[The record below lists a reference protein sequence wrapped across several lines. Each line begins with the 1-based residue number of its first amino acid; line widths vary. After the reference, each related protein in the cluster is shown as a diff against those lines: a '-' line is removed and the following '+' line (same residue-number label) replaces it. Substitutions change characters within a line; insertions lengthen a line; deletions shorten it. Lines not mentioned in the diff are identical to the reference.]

1 MRLLLGLGNPGPE
14 YFDTRHNVGFL
25 FIDYLAARHGITLK
39 RESKWE
45 AEVGK
50 GVLWGLPVLL
60 AKPLTFMNRSGLAAA
75 RIANFY
81 QLEPSELVV
90 FHDELDLPFN
100 SCRVA
105 KGRGAGGHNGIRS
118 LMEQLG
124 SRDFVRFR
132 IGVGRPPGERPAAG
146 YLLSPFAAVE
156 RDRLEPLFSFLEE
169 GLQLLLTRDEK
180 AAMNLINAST
190 AVDASRNTI

>member
-14 YFDTRHNVGFL
+14 YLHTRHNVGFL
-25 FIDYLAARHGITLK
+25 FTDFLASRQGISLK
-39 RESKWE
+39 REGKWE
-45 AEVGK
+45 AEVGR
-50 GVLWGLPVLL
+50 GALWSQPVLL

-81 QLEPSELVV
+81 RLEPSQLVV
-90 FHDELDLPFN
+90 FHDELDLPFG

-118 LMEQLG
+118 LMEHLG

-132 IGVGRPPGERPAAG
+132 IGVGRPRGELPAAG
-146 YLLSPFAAVE
+146 YVLSPFAPFE
-156 RDRLEPLFSFLEE
+156 RDRLEQLFLFLEE
-169 GLQLLLTRDEK
+169 GVQLLLQRDEK
-180 AAMNLINAST
+180 AAMNLINASP
-190 AVDASRNTI
+190 AWPIEKGL

>member
-1 MRLLLGLGNPGPE
+1 MQLLLGLGNPGPE
-14 YFDTRHNVGFL
+14 YAATRHNVGFL
-25 FIDYLAARHGITLK
+25 FIDFLAARHGISLK

-50 GVLWGLPVLL
+50 GALWGRQVLL
-60 AKPLTFMNRSGLAAA
+60 AKPLTFMNRSGLAAG
-75 RIANFY
+75 RIAQFY
-81 QLEPSELVV
+81 RLDPADLVV

-118 LMEQLG
+118 LMEHLG
-124 SRDFVRFR
+124 SRDFTRFR

-146 YLLSPFAAVE
+146 YVLAPFAAVE
-156 RDRLEPLFSFLEE
+156 RERLDQFFSFLEE
-169 GLQLLLTRDEK
+169 GLQLLLLRDEK
-180 AAMNLINAST
+180 AAMNLINVST
-190 AVDASRNTI
+190 SSPDGAGV